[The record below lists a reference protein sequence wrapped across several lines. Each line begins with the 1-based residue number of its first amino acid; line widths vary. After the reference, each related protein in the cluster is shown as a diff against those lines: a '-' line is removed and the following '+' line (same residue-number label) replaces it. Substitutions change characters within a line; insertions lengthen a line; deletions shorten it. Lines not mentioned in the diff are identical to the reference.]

1 MKQKFLIQKVDKNN
15 DLSIKEYANLER
27 EYKFSEWVNLDK
39 EFFSFLGEETYDR
52 HIILSAIKKG
62 KENLI
67 LTLRTHN
74 MYPIGEYADE
84 IADGIIKLYDSK
96 KNQTL
101 ELLFDDKQLLVDK
114 NKMASKRNNS

>member
-1 MKQKFLIQKVDKNN
+1 MKQKFLIQKVDNNN

-27 EYKFSEWVNLDK
+27 EYKFNEWVNLDK